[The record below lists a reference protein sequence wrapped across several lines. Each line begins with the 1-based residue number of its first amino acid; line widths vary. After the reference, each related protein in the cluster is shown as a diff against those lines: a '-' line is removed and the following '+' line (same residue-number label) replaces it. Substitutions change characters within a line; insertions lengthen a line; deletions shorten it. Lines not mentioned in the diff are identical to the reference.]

1 MASKVRLKQD
11 LPWKSK
17 QNSPETNWELEFK
30 NEGKMDY
37 WGPVTWTLQD
47 VGSIDIFIFVVNFL
61 GFDAVS
67 QREEGEKK
75 RKDT

>member
-1 MASKVRLKQD
+1 
-11 LPWKSK
+11 
-17 QNSPETNWELEFK
+17 
-30 NEGKMDY
+30 MDY
-37 WGPVTWTLQD
+37 WGPVTWTQQD
-47 VGSIDIFIFVVNFL
+47 VGSIDIFIFVVVNFH